1 MSVTETLTVSGLIED
16 TLEKLYRTGER
27 PRVITM
33 GTTNL
38 ADSSTVSFIVN
49 SGDEDLLSVTDVVE
63 FGDELVLITA
73 KSSASTP
80 VFTASRGYANTVAGS
95 HAIGTVGVK
104 NPQWGR
110 KQVRRA
116 LERYFDRAGNLWLPN
131 IVSDV
136 LNTTTDKYFV
146 EMPTDTM
153 RVLEV
158 SYMHPTSGR
167 IVYIDNWSFHP
178 RIPTAKI
185 TSGKAIRTPAV
196 IDESDDLL
204 VTYQTAYSFTGT
216 GTEDDTIAV
225 PVGSQDLPCQYGA
238 AYLLAGRELSRTEVD
253 HVEEWNQEQAARSGT
268 NIRLMR
274 EMWGQFYRSIDEAR
288 RLIDVPRH
296 RPFRKM
302 RHV

>member
-1 MSVTETLTVSGLIED
+1 MSVTETLTVSSMIED

-27 PRVITM
+27 PRIVTM
-33 GTTNL
+33 GATNL
-38 ADSSTVSFIVN
+38 VDNAAVSFTVQ
-49 SGDEDLLSVTDVVE
+49 SGDEDLLNVTDVVE
-63 FGDELVLITA
+63 FADELILVTG
-73 KSSASTP
+73 KSSATPP
-80 VFTASRGYANTVAGS
+80 VFTASRGYANTTAVG
-95 HAIGTVGVK
+95 HAVGAVGQK

-110 KQVRRA
+110 RQVRRA

-131 IVSDV
+131 IVSAV
-136 LNTTTDKYFV
+136 KNTTIDKYFV
-146 EMPTDTM
+146 EMPADTM

-167 IVYIDNWSFHP
+167 IVFIDNWTFHP
-178 RIPTAKI
+178 RVPTAKV
-185 TSGKAIRTPAV
+185 TSGKALRTPAIV
-196 IDESDDLL
+196 DESDDLL
-204 VTYQTAYSFTGT
+204 VTYQTAYSFTGS
-216 GTEDDTIAV
+216 GNEADTIVV
-225 PVGSQDLPCQYGA
+225 PVGSQDLPCQYAA

-253 HVEEWNQEQAARSGT
+253 HVEEWNQEQAARSGL

-302 RHV
+302 RHI

>member
-1 MSVTETLTVSGLIED
+1 MSVTETLTVSSMIED

-27 PRVITM
+27 PRIITM
-33 GTTNL
+33 GSTNL
-38 ADSSTVSFIVN
+38 VDNAAVSFTVK
-49 SGDEDLLSVTDVVE
+49 SGDEDLLNVTDVVE
-63 FGDELVLITA
+63 FADELILVTGKSTA
-73 KSSASTP
+73 EPP
-80 VFTASRGYANTVAGS
+80 VFTASRGYANTTA
-95 HAIGTVGVK
+95 VGHSVGAVGQK

-131 IVSDV
+131 IVSAV
-136 LNTTTDKYFV
+136 KNSTIDKYFV
-146 EMPTDTM
+146 EMPADTM

-167 IVYIDNWSFHP
+167 IVFIDNWTFHP
-178 RIPTAKI
+178 RVPTAKV
-185 TSGKAIRTPAV
+185 TSGKALRTPAIV
-196 IDESDDLL
+196 DESDDLL
-204 VTYQTAYSFTGT
+204 VTYQTAYSFTGS
-216 GTEDDTIAV
+216 GNEADTIVV
-225 PVGSQDLPCQYGA
+225 PVGSQDLPCQYAA

-253 HVEEWNQEQAARSGT
+253 HVEEWNQEQAARSGL

-302 RHV
+302 RYI